1 MLDIEPGSCLRKL
14 KNSYL
19 LLNSKIIGQ
28 ELNEVFEYRIQNL
41 DGTAAFDGFTMLL
54 VLANLINGVKI
65 KDKQLLMNDIE
76 WMV

>member
-1 MLDIEPGSCLRKL
+1 M
-14 KNSYL
+14 
-19 LLNSKIIGQ
+19 
-28 ELNEVFEYRIQNL
+28 FEYRIQNL